1 MISEPNDPTGT
12 VVIKDSVSMN
22 ETGTMLE
29 KEFDQEEGYDDA
41 VSRFVFIILIL
52 LNSVSMVLRT

>member
-29 KEFDQEEGYDDA
+29 KEFD
-41 VSRFVFIILIL
+41 
-52 LNSVSMVLRT
+52 